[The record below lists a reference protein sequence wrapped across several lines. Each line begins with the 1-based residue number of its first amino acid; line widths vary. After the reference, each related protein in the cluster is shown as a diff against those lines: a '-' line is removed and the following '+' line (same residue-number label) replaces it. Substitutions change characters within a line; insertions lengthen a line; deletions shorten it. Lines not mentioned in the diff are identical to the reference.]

1 MTNALPQRTIHY
13 RGGATNPDRWDAYTP
28 REDDIFICTPEK
40 AGTTWTQTMVAML
53 LLGTTDL
60 DPPATVISPWVD
72 AELMPL
78 DMMVP
83 MLEGQHHR
91 RFLKTHTPLDGI
103 PFVETGTYICVFRDL
118 RDIHFSMRNHVLNM
132 KNDMFDDQFPED
144 VNEGF
149 RRWVDLPHVEGAQE
163 VFCLEALVNHY
174 QTFKAFEHLENIHIF
189 HYAEMTADPAAALNR
204 LADILDLIIAP
215 DLLEEI
221 LQASS
226 FNHMKANA
234 ERFVPG
240 AGMNIWHKES
250 NFFNKG
256 AGRQW
261 EGVITEENLAAY
273 DARMAELLP
282 TEDVAWLEGGY

>member
-1 MTNALPQRTIHY
+1 
-13 RGGATNPDRWDAYTP
+13 
-28 REDDIFICTPEK
+28 
-40 AGTTWTQTMVAML
+40 
-53 LLGTTDL
+53 
-60 DPPATVISPWVD
+60 
-72 AELMPL
+72 MPL

-189 HYAEMTADPAAALNR
+189 HYAEMTADPAAVLNR

-282 TEDVAWLEGGY
+282 TEDVAWLEGGH